1 MVENILQSIRTQL
14 TVARW
19 HLDAAI
25 SSDAESAREHQQ
37 RAREAFEEAV
47 RVLAR
52 TELDTAQRQGVEQE
66 LFALRS
72 RLKVDSK
79 DAEDKPQ
86 GRVEESRR

>member
-1 MVENILQSIRTQL
+1 MAENILESIRTQL

-37 RAREAFEEAV
+37 RASEAFEEAV

-52 TELDTAQRQGVEQE
+52 AELDSAQRLGVERE

-72 RLKVDSK
+72 RLKADRN
-79 DAEDKPQ
+79 DAENEPQ
-86 GRVEESRR
+86 GRVEDSRR